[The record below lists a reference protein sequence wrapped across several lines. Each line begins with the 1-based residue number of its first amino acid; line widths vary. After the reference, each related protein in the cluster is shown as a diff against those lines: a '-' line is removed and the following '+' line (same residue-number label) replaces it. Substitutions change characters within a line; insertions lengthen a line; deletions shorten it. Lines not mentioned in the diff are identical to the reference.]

1 MDRLGRVSFGVYQ
14 TPPGGLED
22 ILHKTAALLRY
33 GSPSSREESKI
44 SILRQEFSKCT
55 KSLAKDVYIEEA
67 LNVLHDLKMTYA
79 IKNKVAEV
87 KN

>member
-1 MDRLGRVSFGVYQ
+1 MD
-14 TPPGGLED
+14 ED
-22 ILHKTAALLRY
+22 
-33 GSPSSREESKI
+33 
-44 SILRQEFSKCT
+44 SILKEKRNRWHQ
-55 KSLAKDVYIEEA
+55 SLAKDVYIEEA